1 MEEDAAVMRRVG
13 VLVASVLLAL
23 LTGCEPGGGDTA
35 ATPTST
41 VPDLAAHTSVLE
53 LVRAADEAVKQ
64 RGTALFQLTGA
75 KRNPRNADARASR
88 GGVRTPSNDGAPM
101 RSGTPNHQGGQP
113 AQQGGAPDQQGGQP
127 AQQGGASAQPQQ
139 GTAPP
144 KRNAGA
150 ARKPLGAGRLTYR
163 DAGVDVLV
171 RTVRRKQN
179 IEYRAVG
186 DALFAQPTGRLMSVA
201 RGMPW
206 IKVPATSANPLSRIL
221 DPAMVQAPSTVDPTR
236 TFDLLVAAGTI
247 AGSERTRLGD
257 AEVTRYDIDLD
268 ITRLAEHVQLSTQGQ
283 SQQPLVTALQV
294 LADQGTTTATV
305 TVMLDRHDLPRRIRL
320 VNLSALPTRGPDAGP
335 QLPMVTVNYRDWGK
349 PPVVAPPPAG
359 TVATL
364 PG

>member
-1 MEEDAAVMRRVG
+1 MMRRAG
-13 VLVASVLLAL
+13 VLLASVLLAL
-23 LTGCEPGGGDTA
+23 LTGCEPGDGDTA
-35 ATPTST
+35 AAPTST

-64 RGTALFQLTGA
+64 RGTALFQLTG
-75 KRNPRNADARASR
+75 
-88 GGVRTPSNDGAPM
+88 
-101 RSGTPNHQGGQP
+101 GTPN
-113 AQQGGAPDQQGGQP
+113 QQGGQP
-127 AQQGGASAQPQQ
+127 TQQGATPNQQGGQPQQGGQLQGGQPTRQGSASAQPRQ
-139 GTAPP
+139 GAAP
-144 KRNAGA
+144 AGRDA
-150 ARKPLGAGRLTYR
+150 GPARKPLGAGRLAYR
-163 DAGVDVLV
+163 EQGVDVLV

-179 IEYRAVG
+179 IEYRVVG
-186 DALFAQPTGRLMSVA
+186 DALFAQPTGRLMSIA

-247 AGSERTRLGD
+247 ADSERTRLGD

-268 ITRLAEHVQLSTQGQ
+268 IARLAEHVGLSTPGQ
-283 SQQPLVTALQV
+283 SRQPLVTALQA

-305 TVMLDRHDLPRRIRL
+305 TVMLDRHDLPRRIQL
-320 VNLSALPTRGPDAGP
+320 VNLSALPRRGPDAGP
-335 QLPMVTVNYRDWGK
+335 TLPMITVNYRNWGK

-359 TVATL
+359 TVATV